1 LSGRRLPLRA
11 RLMLLVLACT
21 VPLIAMGLAREYTI
35 YRDARA
41 RIGDGLLSQAR
52 LLSLAVERDIHLRVS
67 AMEVLAASTP
77 LTEGTFDGF
86 RPQAQAFLALQ
97 PPGAAIGVADAD
109 GRLVATFGASRQA
122 TPALRL
128 APASVRAVFED
139 GQTHVSNLEAGPDAG
154 EWTFRIDVP
163 VRRDGVVV
171 YDLILRLTPAILTS
185 LVDGQRLADNGVATV
200 TDTANIVVARVPRGD
215 QFIGHPVVSALRP
228 LMNTEAEGIH
238 EVPTLEGTPAIA
250 AFAHVGLFNWRVV
263 VGAPAASV
271 EAPVREAISHVVI
284 AGFLMLL
291 VALSLAL
298 LAARRITAPIAALAR
313 IAREEG
319 QAGIL
324 PDPATGLV
332 EIDEVAGALR
342 HAAAERRQAAD
353 AMVESEQRFR
363 ALFEGAPS
371 GAILIDPDTTEIID
385 CNEVAAATMGY
396 SVQEFRGLHA
406 ADFRSATSVERIRSI
421 CQAVANGAVHRY
433 ETRLVGRNGE
443 HIVVNAVAPV
453 RVGGRTIVLVT
464 QIDITELRQVE
475 ERLQDNAVRLGLAT
489 EAADLGTWQRDLRTN
504 DLVCSSRYRTLLGLP
519 ADSPVNFHG
528 FLAAL
533 HPDDRQRVQDALV
546 ASLEGRAP
554 YDIEFRAVWPDGSV
568 HWIRSKGRP
577 RRDEAGQPISIQG
590 VVLGI
595 DQEKEGAARLAES
608 EERLQLARDGADLGI
623 WDWNIATGSLT
634 WTEHQWHL
642 HGLEPRAEA
651 IGPAEWYALLH
662 PEDREPFRAAIK
674 SVVSDPARTLV
685 AEYRI
690 RPADGSTRRIL
701 ARGKVIRDDQGRP
714 VRMVGINMDV
724 TARYEAEQ
732 ARDRLIGMLE
742 AERARLSDIVQA
754 LPLGLGIVDASGHYL
769 LINAMMERFATGRL
783 SSHDDG
789 LAETWIAEDAEGRRL
804 SLEES
809 VVRRALRGETIVPGI
824 EFLARRADGS
834 DTWTRFG
841 AAPLRTEKGRVREVF
856 TVLQDI
862 DAEKR
867 LLELEQ
873 RANLRLEQRVREE
886 VAAREAAQQRAAH
899 AERMQALGQIAGGIA
914 HDFNNVLQAV
924 SGGASLIERRPND
937 PDRVLRN
944 VRMVAD
950 AAKRGAAIT
959 SRLLAFSRRG
969 VLRAEPVDAGTL
981 LADLSEVLSHT
992 LGGKVACAIDVLP
1005 GLPRL
1010 FADRGQLETVLV
1022 NLATNARD
1030 AMPRGGTL
1038 TMAASADRVAP
1049 GQPHQTDLGPGQY
1062 IQIDVRDTG
1071 NGMEP
1076 EVLARVTE
1084 PFFTTKEPGKGTGL
1098 GLAMAKGFAEQSGG
1112 GLAISS
1118 AVGQGTSISLWLP
1131 VVEAEVAEDARP
1143 VPEDLDG
1150 SLSGPHVLLVDDDPI
1165 VREVLGISLQEA
1177 GFAVTQAEN
1186 GTVAL
1191 AVLQD
1196 GHMVDILV
1204 SDLTMPGMDGLALI
1218 RSAQLLRLG
1227 LPAILLT
1234 GYAGDGAALAVGGAI
1249 SGTFSLLRK
1258 PVSGSQLVDRI
1269 AALLAT
1275 DVRAVV

>member
-1 LSGRRLPLRA
+1 
-11 RLMLLVLACT
+11 MLLVLACT
-21 VPLIAMGLAREYTI
+21 VPLIAMGLAREYMI
-35 YRDARA
+35 YREARA
-41 RIGDGLLSQAR
+41 HIGDGLLSHAR
-52 LLSLAVERDIHLRVS
+52 LLALAIERDVHLRVA
-67 AMEVLAASTP
+67 AMEVLAASP
-77 LTEGTFDGF
+77 RLSEGVFDAF
-86 RPQAQAFLALQ
+86 QPQAQAFLALQ
-97 PPGAAIGVADAD
+97 PPGATIDVLDAQ
-109 GRLVATFGASRQA
+109 GRVIAAFGANYQTISAIR
-122 TPALRL
+122 P

-139 GQTHVSNLEAGPDAG
+139 GRTHVSNLEAGNQAG
-154 EWTFRIDVP
+154 EWTFTIGVP
-163 VRRDGVVV
+163 VRRNGAVV
-171 YDLILRLTPAILTS
+171 YDLLLRLNPSVLTS
-185 LVDGQRLADNGVATV
+185 LVDGQSMADDGVATV
-200 TDTANIVVARVPRGD
+200 TDAANVVVARVPRGG
-215 QFIGHPVVSALRP
+215 QYIGHPVVPDLQP
-228 LMNTEAEGIH
+228 FLNTETEGIR

-250 AFAHVGLFNWRVV
+250 AFTNVGLFNWRVI
-263 VGAPAASV
+263 VGAPTALV
-271 EAPVREAISHVVI
+271 EAPVREAIWHVVI
-284 AGFLMLL
+284 AGSLMLL
-291 VALSLAL
+291 IALTLAW
-298 LAARRITAPIAALAR
+298 LAARRVTAPIAALAR
-313 IAREEG
+313 IARDEG
-319 QAGIL
+319 QTGTWPEAG
-324 PDPATGLV
+324 TGLA
-332 EIDEVAGALR
+332 ETDEVADAFR
-342 HAAAERRQAAD
+342 HAAAERRHSAD

-371 GAILIDPDTTEIID
+371 GAILIDPNTTEIID

-396 SVQEFRGLHA
+396 PVRAFRGLRA
-406 ADFRSATSVERIRSI
+406 ADFESATNVERLRTI
-421 CQAVANGAVHRY
+421 CQAVAKGEVRRY
-433 ETRLVGRNGE
+433 ETRLSGRNGE

-453 RVGGRTIVLVT
+453 RVSGRTIVLVT

-504 DLVCSSRYRTLLGLP
+504 NLVCSARYRSLLGLP
-519 ADSPVNFHG
+519 ADSPIDFHG

-577 RRDEAGQPISIQG
+577 RRDEAGQPVSIQG

-595 DQEKEGAARLAES
+595 DQEKESAARLAES

-623 WDWNIATGSLT
+623 WDWNIATGGLT

-662 PEDREPFRAAIK
+662 PDDREPFRTAIK
-674 SVVSDPARTLV
+674 AVMSDPARTLV
-685 AEYRI
+685 TEYRI
-690 RPADGSTRRIL
+690 RPPDGSTRRIL
-701 ARGKVIRDDQGRP
+701 ARGKVIRDEQGHP

-754 LPLGLGIVDASGHYL
+754 LPLGLGIVDASGQYL
-769 LINAMMERFATGRL
+769 MINSMMERFAAGRL
-783 SSHDDG
+783 SSDDDG
-789 LAETWIAEDAEGRRL
+789 LVETWIAEDAEGRRL

-809 VVRRALRGETIVPGI
+809 VVRRALRGETIVPGM
-824 EFLARRADGS
+824 EFLVRRADGS
-834 DTWTRFG
+834 DTWARFG
-841 AAPLRTEKGRVREVF
+841 AAPLRTENGRVREVF

-862 DAEKR
+862 DAERR

-924 SGGASLIERRPND
+924 SGGASLIERRPDD

-969 VLRAEPVDAGTL
+969 VLRAEPVDAGML

-992 LGGKVACAIDVLP
+992 LGGKVTCAIDVLP

-1038 TMAASADRVAP
+1038 TMAASVDQVAP
-1049 GQPHQTDLGPGQY
+1049 GQPHQADLGPGQF

-1118 AVGQGTSISLWLP
+1118 AVDQGTTISLWLP
-1131 VVEAEVAEDARP
+1131 VVETEVADDARP
-1143 VPEDLDG
+1143 VPQGLDG
-1150 SLSGPHVLLVDDDPI
+1150 SPSGPRVLLVDDDPI
-1165 VREVLGISLQEA
+1165 VRDVLGISLQEA

-1191 AVLQD
+1191 ATLQD
-1196 GHMVDILV
+1196 GPMVDILV
-1204 SDLTMPGMDGLALI
+1204 SDLTMPGMDGLSLI
-1218 RSAQLLRLG
+1218 RSAQSLRPG

-1234 GYAGDGAALAVGGAI
+1234 GYAGDGAALAVGGAV

-1269 AALLAT
+1269 TALLAT
-1275 DVRAVV
+1275 DMRAEV